1 MTGSPLVQGDQ
12 VIVEVGSSEGTVMAF
27 SIRDGKHL
35 WSSEANEP
43 AGHSGGPVP
52 IVVEGVPC
60 VAVLA
65 LRHLW
70 VLRTEGDS
78 AGQTVASFEW
88 ETSFANNIP
97 TPAVHGQSILITTK
111 YNHETICRIDVTLD
125 GAERAWEQQVASGVC
140 SPVIHRDRV
149 YWSSHEMFCLDWDTG
164 DVRWR
169 GGRFGDAGSCIATSD
184 DRMIVWAGRGKLA
197 LVDIDPDQREY
208 RELEQ
213 HELGAP
219 SDAWPHVV
227 LADGHLLVKTRE
239 GLVRCISVLG
249 SGSR

>member
-1 MTGSPLVQGDQ
+1 MGNEFREQHSDARRAWP
-12 VIVEVGSSEGTVMAF
+12 E
-27 SIRDGKHL
+27 HL
-35 WSSEANEP
+35 D
-43 AGHSGGPVP
+43 HDR
-52 IVVEGVPC
+52 
-60 VAVLA
+60 L
-65 LRHLW
+65 
-70 VLRTEGDS
+70 
-78 AGQTVASFEW
+78 
-88 ETSFANNIP
+88 
-97 TPAVHGQSILITTK
+97 

-164 DVRWR
+164 DIRWR

-213 HELGAP
+213 HELGALGC
-219 SDAWPHVV
+219 
-227 LADGHLLVKTRE
+227 LAACRPRGRTSTGQDPRGSSAASRFLGAVPARRSTPLRSVFAMLSRHPRRPCMIRMRVSSR
-239 GLVRCISVLG
+239 GLPPLES
-249 SGSR
+249 SASRRHGR